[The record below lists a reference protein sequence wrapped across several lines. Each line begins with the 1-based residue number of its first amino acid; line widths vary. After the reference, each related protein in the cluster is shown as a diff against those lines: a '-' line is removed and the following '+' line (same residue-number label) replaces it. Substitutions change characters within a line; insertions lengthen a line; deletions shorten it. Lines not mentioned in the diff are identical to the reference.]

1 MKFMTFN
8 VQHGK
13 NYLTKKIDLPLM
25 ADTSAGCRADV
36 IGLNE
41 VYGKGAVFCDQPGAL
56 AKYLG
61 EKTGDRWESFF
72 AKAISLSG
80 GPYGNGLVSRY
91 PILHPEVILLKSP
104 PPTHPGYYEDR
115 CILKAGIDLPQGEMT
130 VLICHFGLQP
140 EEASLA
146 ANTLAS
152 LLDEEKAKG
161 RPAVLMG
168 DFNLSPCS
176 PLLAPIYERMTD
188 TDLFCKGDHLTFP
201 SDKPEEKIDYIFVSP
216 GIPVT
221 AAEVPEIVASDH
233 RPVTVEIE
241 MPL

>member
-25 ADTSAGCRADV
+25 ADTIAGCRADV

-140 EEASLA
+140 GGKRRLPRTPSRRFWM
-146 ANTLAS
+146 
-152 LLDEEKAKG
+152 KKK
-161 RPAVLMG
+161 RRV
-168 DFNLSPCS
+168 
-176 PLLAPIYERMTD
+176 APPFSWAI
-188 TDLFCKGDHLTFP
+188 
-201 SDKPEEKIDYIFVSP
+201 SIF
-216 GIPVT
+216 
-221 AAEVPEIVASDH
+221 
-233 RPVTVEIE
+233 RPVRPSSRRFMRE
-241 MPL
+241 